1 MDESHNTRARLVTA
15 AMRLFAERG
24 YAGTTVGDI
33 EAAAGL
39 APRSG
44 ALYQYFT
51 SKRELLEAAFDRH
64 VRDLEQMQ
72 SALDLLPLG
81 DLRSEL
87 TLMAR
92 WNMQDLKK
100 REDLYRFMRKE
111 GDQFPELVAAVY
123 EDISERPLRR
133 VAELLC
139 DRFRSAGVAEPDCE
153 ALVAVLVQSMSAYR
167 AHESSFGKPPLLVDE
182 ERFIDMWVDVCLA
195 FAQTRGIEVG
205 PAAAEEGTE
214 VASTRRVTTQGK

>member
-1 MDESHNTRARLVTA
+1 MNDTSPWGDPDRSQSTRERLVTA
-15 AMRLFAERG
+15 AIRLFAERG

-44 ALYQYFT
+44 ALYQYFKG
-51 SKRELLEAAFDRH
+51 KRDLLEAALDRH

-81 DLRSEL
+81 DLRAEL

-92 WNMQDLKK
+92 WNLQDLKR
-100 REDLYRFMRKE
+100 REDLYRFIRKE
-111 GDQFPELVAAVY
+111 GDRFPELVARVY
-123 EDISERPLRR
+123 EQVSERPLRR
-133 VAELLC
+133 VAEFLC
-139 DRFRSAGVAEPDCE
+139 GRFRSAGVEEPDCE

-167 AHESSFGKPPLLVDE
+167 AHEAAFGKPPLSVGE
-182 ERFIDMWVDVCLA
+182 ERFVNTWVDVCLA
-195 FAQTRGIEVG
+195 FARSRGIEVEPTQRHA
-205 PAAAEEGTE
+205 PAA
-214 VASTRRVTTQGK
+214 R